1 MRKLLLLFLFLGG
14 AVFAG
19 AREQWVTGHVF
30 IRGTMQAMPFAS
42 VWLLDPQ
49 TGEPEYAAFTSVDG
63 WYDFGNVEMDRAYL
77 LKVTAPGCETVT
89 KKIKPRYDANVQPN
103 ITYNIALERTPD
115 AGMLMPAAMYV
126 PAEIAPDAVTIED
139 VYGHIPGV
147 IYEDGFFTDANGANV
162 RILFNGYV
170 MYSSSYEELCELV
183 TAKDIVSID
192 YYDLSDTDLPYY
204 AGVLDFRVN
213 IVISNGP
220 ENTELPIESTFWNI

>member
-1 MRKLLLLFLFLGG
+1 MAMR
-14 AVFAG
+14 
-19 AREQWVTGHVF
+19 
-30 IRGTMQAMPFAS
+30 
-42 VWLLDPQ
+42 
-49 TGEPEYAAFTSVDG
+49 AA
-63 WYDFGNVEMDRAYL
+63 W
-77 LKVTAPGCETVT
+77 
-89 KKIKPRYDANVQPN
+89 
-103 ITYNIALERTPD
+103 
-115 AGMLMPAAMYV
+115 GMLMPAAMYV

-192 YYDLSDTDLPYY
+192 YYDLSDTDSPYY

-220 ENTELPIESTFWNI
+220 ENTELPIESTFWDI

>member
-1 MRKLLLLFLFLGG
+1 M
-14 AVFAG
+14 
-19 AREQWVTGHVF
+19 
-30 IRGTMQAMPFAS
+30 
-42 VWLLDPQ
+42 
-49 TGEPEYAAFTSVDG
+49 
-63 WYDFGNVEMDRAYL
+63 
-77 LKVTAPGCETVT
+77 KVTAPGCETVT

-103 ITYNIALERTPD
+103 ITCNIALERTPD

-192 YYDLSDTDLPYY
+192 YYDLSDTDSPYY
-204 AGVLDFRVN
+204 AGVLDFRIN
-213 IVISNGP
+213 IPGNDALAITEP
-220 ENTELPIESTFWNI
+220 LMENPSWDI

>member
-1 MRKLLLLFLFLGG
+1 MRKLILFFLFLGG

-30 IRGTMQAMPFAS
+30 ICGTMQAMPFAS

-49 TGEPEYAAFTSVDG
+49 TGEPEYAAFTSVNG

-115 AGMLMPAAMYV
+115 AGMLMPVAMYV

-139 VYGHIPGV
+139 VYGHIPGIV
-147 IYEDGFFTDANGANV
+147 YEDGFFTDENGANV
-162 RILFNGYV
+162 RILFNGYI
-170 MYSSSYEELCELV
+170 MYSAEYEKLCELA
-183 TAKDIVSID
+183 TAKNIVSID
-192 YYDLSDTDLPYY
+192 YYDLSDTDSPYY
-204 AGVLDFRVN
+204 TGVLDFRIN
-213 IVISNGP
+213 IPGNDALAITEP
-220 ENTELPIESTFWNI
+220 LMENPSWDI

>member
-49 TGEPEYAAFTSVDG
+49 TGEPEYAAFISVDG

-126 PAEIAPDAVTIED
+126 PAEI
-139 VYGHIPGV
+139 
-147 IYEDGFFTDANGANV
+147 
-162 RILFNGYV
+162 V

-192 YYDLSDTDLPYY
+192 YYDLSDTDSPYY

-220 ENTELPIESTFWNI
+220 ENTELPIESTFWDI